1 MTSIL
6 TNTSSMVALK
16 TLQNVNSGLQQTQ
29 EEIATGKKVG
39 SARSNAATWA
49 ISRIMEADV
58 SGFKTISEGLNLG
71 MSTIAVAR
79 TATESVG
86 NLLNEIKTKIV
97 ASQGENVDRD
107 KIQADI
113 VQLREQI
120 ETVVNSAQFNGLN
133 LVNGASAEDVSVLAS
148 LDRSSSGAV
157 SSNSISV
164 ARQDLSIGN
173 SATASTFGTTAD
185 TTINIVDNGGTVGG
199 TAETVANGADR
210 VIAIKQVADGYSYRI
225 TIDDTGGEN
234 KLGSRSFEY
243 VANADDSVNSVAA
256 ALEKQVSNYLSVTG
270 DTSYTISRDGDELTI
285 NNGSGGAADMTVDV
299 ATDGTAGTT
308 SGGLGNLATIDVS
321 TGAGAASAL
330 TAIEGLIQTATDAAA
345 SFGQSEKRIN
355 IQNDFISSLTDSM
368 RAGIGSLV
376 DADMEEASARL
387 QALQVQQQ
395 LAVQALSIANQSPQ
409 NVLSLFR

>member
-71 MSTIAVAR
+71 MSTFAVAR

-164 ARQDLSIGN
+164 ARQKVVFDCAAGANLHGL
-173 SATASTFGTTAD
+173 
-185 TTINIVDNGGTVGG
+185 
-199 TAETVANGADR
+199 VAVTR
-210 VIAIKQVADGYSYRI
+210 LRQLWHEHSV
-225 TIDDTGGEN
+225 
-234 KLGSRSFEY
+234 SFPEE
-243 VANADDSVNSVAA
+243 
-256 ALEKQVSNYLSVTG
+256 LKFF
-270 DTSYTISRDGDELTI
+270 RLTI
-285 NNGSGGAADMTVDV
+285 GGV
-299 ATDGTAGTT
+299 
-308 SGGLGNLATIDVS
+308 
-321 TGAGAASAL
+321 GASQRVPRPRTLPEQG
-330 TAIEGLIQTATDAAA
+330 
-345 SFGQSEKRIN
+345 
-355 IQNDFISSLTDSM
+355 
-368 RAGIGSLV
+368 
-376 DADMEEASARL
+376 
-387 QALQVQQQ
+387 
-395 LAVQALSIANQSPQ
+395 
-409 NVLSLFR
+409 